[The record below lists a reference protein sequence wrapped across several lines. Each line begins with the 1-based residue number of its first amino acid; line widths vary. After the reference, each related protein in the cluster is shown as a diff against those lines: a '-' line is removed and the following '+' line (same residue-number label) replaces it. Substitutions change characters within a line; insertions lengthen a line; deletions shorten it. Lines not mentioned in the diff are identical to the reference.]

1 LQLKKFDSINV
12 VPFIDIMLVLLV
24 IVLITATFVVKG
36 FIPLELPVAKTS
48 LPVQNQENI
57 TISIKKNGE
66 IYINKMQVD
75 MEKLDAKLLE
85 YSSQTSIY
93 INSDKEAKFDFFVN
107 ILDILNAKGYKNL
120 AIMTQT
126 QTK

>member
-1 LQLKKFDSINV
+1 M
-12 VPFIDIMLVLLV
+12 PFIDIMLVLLV

-107 ILDILNAKGYKNL
+107 VLDILNAKGYKNL